1 MHEEASSVFSHRAH
15 SLAKVKEQASL
26 DVLHNDEDQV
36 ADDMELRF
44 WIQGFADRV
53 EVLGPKKL
61 REEFKLS
68 SKRLRNMYEKD

>member
-1 MHEEASSVFSHRAH
+1 MAGGHLYETPISSTQKI
-15 SLAKVKEQASL
+15 KVSQ
-26 DVLHNDEDQV
+26 DGYIVVEDQV

>member
-1 MHEEASSVFSHRAH
+1 
-15 SLAKVKEQASL
+15 
-26 DVLHNDEDQV
+26 
-36 ADDMELRF
+36 MELRF